1 MSENMTLT
9 QTLGNKID
17 NILSQINESKSETEK
32 LRTELTTAKA
42 ASEAKDAR
50 IEKLEEEMSMKDME
64 LEDIIKKIESIL
76 PESV

>member
-1 MSENMTLT
+1 MSETLT
-9 QTLGNKID
+9 QKLGSKID
-17 NILSQINESKSETEK
+17 GILSSLKETKEESDK
-32 LRTELTTAKA
+32 LRTELTTIKA

>member
-9 QTLGNKID
+9 QKLGSKID
-17 NILSQINESKSETEK
+17 GIVSQINESKLENEK
-32 LRTELTTAKA
+32 IRTELTTVKA

>member
-9 QTLGNKID
+9 QKLGSKIEG
-17 NILSQINESKSETEK
+17 ILSQINESKSEIDK

-76 PESV
+76 PETV

>member
-9 QTLGNKID
+9 QKLGSKID

>member
-9 QTLGNKID
+9 QKLGSKIEG
-17 NILSQINESKSETEK
+17 ILSQINESKSEIEK

-76 PESV
+76 PETV

>member
-9 QTLGNKID
+9 QKLGSKID
-17 NILSQINESKSETEK
+17 GIVSQINESKLENEK
-32 LRTELTTAKA
+32 IRTELTTVKA

-76 PESV
+76 PETV

>member
-17 NILSQINESKSETEK
+17 NILSQINESKSEIEK

>member
-9 QTLGNKID
+9 QKLGSKID
-17 NILSQINESKSETEK
+17 GIVSQINESKSETEK

>member
-9 QTLGNKID
+9 QKLGSKID
-17 NILSQINESKSETEK
+17 GILSQINESKSEVEK

-76 PESV
+76 PETV